1 MDSRTQFEE
10 QQDPLKVELIQAN
23 LETAVDFAKL
33 ALYSD
38 DEREVVRYRQKA
50 YDAYE
55 EALHSLRTAALT
67 HVEGRQSRR
76 RWNIWGPYWWC
87 QTEPLKRE
95 RHASETV
102 MFQLVHPFGMIK
114 LM

>member
-1 MDSRTQFEE
+1 MSYDIPAMDSRTQFEE

-67 HVEGRQSRR
+67 HVE
-76 RWNIWGPYWWC
+76 W
-87 QTEPLKRE
+87 
-95 RHASETV
+95 ETIKTKMEHLGSV
-102 MFQLVHPFGMIK
+102 LVVSNRTF
-114 LM
+114 